1 MTSRFPGPWR
11 IAEFPNGFAVH
22 DATGRQLGFFYGRA
36 YPNPQGHTGFLMVDE
51 ARQIAVDFARLPE
64 LLKQTS
70 DRSEVAISPEDDKLA
85 KLETNRSPQ
94 DVPETSRLPRAAQ
107 LSVITVTG
115 SPLVKAPTTIRRSIP
130 FEADRRRS
138 TRMLRRR
145 RHPVSIRTKFLIVI
159 AVAALP
165 AGYFMFESSDRP
177 VDVAVAPRSTADIPP
192 VEFLPLREAQ
202 APAAIP
208 PLEFL
213 PLREAQ
219 APAVST
225 NAESRIEREV
235 QTAPLQPTVPLDI
248 KPIENGIEARPPQTL
263 PQKEGQSF
271 TPSQDAST
279 CFPSAL
285 AVRQNYPG
293 GWPSWTL
300 KAPGHE
306 GARCWYPATRTTAHD
321 HRSEM
326 RKKETA
332 AGVKKDDDT
341 SVAAIVAKKDD
352 DTSKAAAAVKL
363 DVDSAGGSTEMAGAR
378 LMEPANLA
386 VQRESRLK
394 HDGAEVPNGVI
405 KPSANASE
413 TNSGAA
419 QVIADREPAPSAL
432 SNDANFYRERGV
444 AAYRSGDFLGAIGN
458 FDEAIRL
465 NPNDAQSYNIRGNV
479 WDELGIYER
488 ALADYD
494 EAIRID
500 PNNPAV
506 FHDRAILWYRKG
518 ALDEALVDLDRAIRF
533 SFADANIYCDR
544 GLVWYQKGRHDRA
557 IADFNQAIKLDPSVA
572 AAYLNRGLIL
582 HRNKEF
588 NAAIAAVYPAI
599 RVDPKIFDVNR
610 RANMRP

>member
-1 MTSRFPGPWR
+1 MTSRFTGPWR

-36 YPNPQGHTGFLMVDE
+36 DPNMAGHASFLMIDE
-51 ARQIAVDFARLPE
+51 ARQIAIDFARLPE
-64 LLKQTS
+64 LLNRTS
-70 DRSEVAISPEDDKLA
+70 GRSEVATSSEDDKPA
-85 KLETNRSPQ
+85 KPETNRSPQ
-94 DVPETSRLPRAAQ
+94 GAPETSHLLGAAH
-107 LSVITVTG
+107 LSVITVTD
-115 SPLVKAPTTIRRSIP
+115 SPLAKAPTTIRRSIP
-130 FEADRRRS
+130 FEPDQRRS
-138 TRMLRRR
+138 TRMLRRHR
-145 RHPVSIRTKFLIVI
+145 DPISIRTKCLIAI

-165 AGYFMFESSDRP
+165 AAGYFMFESSDRP
-177 VDVAVAPRSTADIPP
+177 VDVAVARRSTAAIPP
-192 VEFLPLREAQ
+192 VEFLPLQ
-202 APAAIP
+202 APTAA
-208 PLEFL
+208 
-213 PLREAQ
+213 
-219 APAVST
+219 AVGT
-225 NAESRIEREV
+225 YAESRIEPEV
-235 QTAPLQPTVPLDI
+235 QTAPSTVPLEI
-248 KPIENGIEARPPQTL
+248 KPTENVIEARPPQTL

-279 CFPSAL
+279 CFPSAS

-306 GARCWYPATRTTAHD
+306 GARCWYPATRTIAHD

-326 RKKETA
+326 RKKEIA

-386 VQRESRLK
+386 VQRESHLK

-465 NPNDAQSYNIRGNV
+465 NRNDAQSYNIRGNV

-506 FHDRAILWYRKG
+506 FHDRATLWQRRG
-518 ALDEALVDLDRAIRF
+518 ELDDALVDLDRAIRF
-533 SFADANIYCDR
+533 SFADADIYCDR

-557 IADFNQAIKLDPSVA
+557 IADFNQAIKLDPTFA

-588 NAAIAAVYPAI
+588 NASMLI
-599 RVDPKIFDVNR
+599 DVR
-610 RANMRP
+610 ICGPEVLHC